1 MICCEIRLNSANNKH
16 NEKGMI
22 HSLDFHV
29 TPFLLMRMPEIE
41 GMVRVVACFLLLYLY
56 YYYYI
61 VQRSSLVLIYYYQ
74 KNSFI

>member
-41 GMVRVVACFLLLYLY
+41 GMVRVVACFLLLLLGDHPRYAAVFRIILY
-56 YYYYI
+56 
-61 VQRSSLVLIYYYQ
+61 RLI
-74 KNSFI
+74 